1 MSKSQQKQ
9 IANISDNS
17 KPPVV
22 NNTALIVEGGG
33 QRGIFTAGVLDSW
46 LAQDFNPFSLLIG
59 TSAGA
64 QNLSTYMTRQPGH
77 AKQSI
82 MQLSSHP
89 DFFNMKRSFSGRHA
103 MDLDWYFK
111 QSCSPEFRLNI
122 DCALTQL
129 KDRQLLFS
137 ATKVDGL
144 SPIFI
149 EPTENNWLTALKASS
164 AIPYLYKKGVEIDNQ
179 HYVDGGVVLPIP
191 VQEAYKRGA
200 KKIIVIRTTQSA
212 LKLRSP
218 WAHKLKEW
226 VCKKQTCPKVLDI
239 ITVHENAYNDALD
252 FIRNPPED
260 AQVIEIAPAQK
271 LASRVLGSSNQ
282 ALTSDYQMGYEIGN
296 KFLQSELAEL
306 FKAS

>member
-1 MSKSQQKQ
+1 
-9 IANISDNS
+9 
-17 KPPVV
+17 
-22 NNTALIVEGGG
+22 
-33 QRGIFTAGVLDSW
+33 
-46 LAQDFNPFSLLIG
+46 
-59 TSAGA
+59 
-64 QNLSTYMTRQPGH
+64 
-77 AKQSI
+77 
-82 MQLSSHP
+82 
-89 DFFNMKRSFSGRHA
+89 MKRSFSGRHA

-111 QSCSPEFRLNI
+111 QSCAPEFRLNI
-122 DCALTQL
+122 DYALTQL

-164 AIPYLYKKGVEIDNQ
+164 AIPYLYKNGVEIDNQ

-212 LKLRSP
+212 LKVRSP

-239 ITVHENAYNDALD
+239 ITNHENAYNDALD
-252 FIRNPPED
+252 FIHNPPED
-260 AQVIEIAPAQK
+260 AQVIEIAPSQK
-271 LASRVLGSSNQ
+271 LASRVLGSSDQ
-282 ALTSDYQMGYEIGN
+282 ALTSDYQMGYEIGHQ
-296 KFLQSELAEL
+296 FLESELAEL